1 MNHVPVVIDISL
13 SSLHCLM
20 ITEVSFV
27 ILYNQNQSK
36 LKLSLIECNEA
47 NV

>member
-1 MNHVPVVIDISL
+1 MNHVPFVVDISL

-20 ITEVSFV
+20 ITEVSLV
-27 ILYNQNQSK
+27 ILYIQNQSK
-36 LKLSLIECNEA
+36 LKHSLIECNEA

>member
-1 MNHVPVVIDISL
+1 MNHVPIVIDISL

-20 ITEVSFV
+20 FTKVSLV
-27 ILYNQNQSK
+27 ILYNLNQSK
-36 LKLSLIECNEA
+36 LKHSLIECNEA